1 MFGIHRGYRR
11 SSSSDEDGG
20 APQPPTARPPAG
32 LPGLRPHKVRRAL
45 FGPTDPEENIRFVRQ
60 ELKKHKEIQSSRW
73 NFDFERGQPLKG
85 RFEWDQVPR
94 DQIHPVYNCSR
105 LEYLSSNE
113 VSVQQENIQNTPLEH
128 SMLGHS
134 VLKTT
139 RTGSIDDLKTSEGGA
154 SSTCTPPGS
163 TNVPPGLPSSRSV
176 PSNLS
181 GSSQSSISSGRMYD
195 EGGGGGGGTEPQ
207 ATTFRGG
214 SGPAAALVNVVGSS
228 SGGSQ
233 MSTSSQNRGRSDW
246 EVRNDPGHAEVPPP
260 ATSQHVPVSS
270 LLQASAST
278 AELPPATPAKQQFK
292 VPSTS
297 VQSSRGGVGASDTS
311 TNSENM
317 AHGARPKTKEQK
329 ITDAFRS
336 RKLSRSKSAGK
347 LKRLTGGASSNP
359 SASRSPSV
367 KARQQSRSNLPRS

>member
-20 APQPPTARPPAG
+20 APQPPSARPPSG

-60 ELKKHKEIQSSRW
+60 ELKKHKEIQSNRW
-73 NFDFERGQPLKG
+73 NFDFESGRPLKG

-105 LEYLSSNE
+105 LEYLSSHE

-134 VLKTT
+134 VLKTA
-139 RTGSIDDLKTSEGGA
+139 RTGSTDDLKTPEGGGE
-154 SSTCTPPGS
+154 PPGS
-163 TNVPPGLPSSRSV
+163 TNIPPGLPSSRSV

-181 GSSQSSISSGRMYD
+181 GGSQTVSSSGRSYD
-195 EGGGGGGGTEPQ
+195 DGGGTEPQ
-207 ATTFRGG
+207 GGGG
-214 SGPAAALVNVVGSS
+214 SGTAAGFVGLATSSGSS
-228 SGGSQ
+228 H

-246 EVRNDPGHAEVPPP
+246 EVRNPSSS
-260 ATSQHVPVSS
+260 SQHVPVSS
-270 LLQASAST
+270 LLQAGGSAVSL
-278 AELPPATPAKQQFK
+278 LPPATPAKQQFK

-297 VQSSRGGVGASDTS
+297 GQSSRAESSRGSD
-311 TNSENM
+311 TNSENIG
-317 AHGARPKTKEQK
+317 HGARPKTKEQK

-336 RKLSRSKSAGK
+336 RKMSRSKSAGK
-347 LKRLTGGASSNP
+347 LKRLTGGAGGGGGSNP